1 MQVKRQKQRDDT
13 LDGEMRK
20 VDKKLLNNIITAVT
34 DVTQDKRVFK
44 AVQAAKVV
52 DFFSKLRKIW
62 GDWDEYSRR
71 IMALMSNYF
80 ENENEKRNM

>member
-1 MQVKRQKQRDDT
+1 
-13 LDGEMRK
+13 MRK

-52 DFFSKLRKIW
+52 DFFSQLRKIW
-62 GDWDEYSRR
+62 GDLDKYNRR
-71 IMALMSNYF
+71 IMALMGNYF
-80 ENENEKRNM
+80 ESENEKRNM